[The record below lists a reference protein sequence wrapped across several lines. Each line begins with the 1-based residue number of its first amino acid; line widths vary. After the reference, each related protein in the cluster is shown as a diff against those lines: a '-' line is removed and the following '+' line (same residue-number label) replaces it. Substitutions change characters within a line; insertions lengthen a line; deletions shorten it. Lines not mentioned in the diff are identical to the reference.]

1 MSAAPSQ
8 KNVVVLAGGSGG
20 AKLARGLRDVCGD
33 QLVVIA
39 NTGDD
44 VEAYRGYVSPDPDLC
59 TWWLADRIDPRGWGL
74 EGDTF
79 RTMQG
84 LRAIGVD
91 TWFNLGDE
99 DLAIC
104 LERARRLAEGD
115 RLTDVQLDLGRAF
128 GVEQPV
134 LPMCEEPVRTRVRT
148 GGAWWDFQEF
158 MIREGG
164 SATDFRGVED
174 VRLEGIDDARPTPEV
189 LDAIA
194 SAEVVLVGPSNPV
207 ISVGPILAVPGLRDA
222 LQAADAPVVAVSPVV
237 GGHSMKG
244 PTEEFLRW
252 AGASLDGD
260 GVAGHYGDLLDGIVA
275 DDPVSALPSL
285 RTDTMLST
293 PGERE
298 RLARTTLD
306 FARALRS

>member
-1 MSAAPSQ
+1 M
-8 KNVVVLAGGSGG
+8 VVLAGGSGG

-44 VEAYRGYVSPDPDLC
+44 VEAYRSYVSPDPDLC

-79 RTMQG
+79 RTMDG
-84 LRAIGVD
+84 LRALGVD
-91 TWFNLGDE
+91 TWFQLGDE

-115 RLTDVQLDLGRAF
+115 RLTDVQRDLGTAF
-128 GVEQPV
+128 GVEVPV
-134 LPMCEEPVRTRVRT
+134 LPMSDDPVRTRVKA

-164 SATDFRGVED
+164 AATDFRGVED
-174 VRLEGIDDARPTPEV
+174 VAFDGIEQARPSPEV

-194 SAEVVLVGPSNPV
+194 RAEVVLVGPSNPI
-207 ISVGPILAVPGLRDA
+207 ISVGPILALPGVREA

-237 GGHSMKG
+237 GGHSVKG
-244 PTEEFLRW
+244 PTEDFLRW
-252 AGASLDGD
+252 AGAERTGD
-260 GVAGHYGDLLDGIVA
+260 GVAAHYGDLLDGIVA
-275 DDPVSALPSL
+275 DDAVSTIPSL
-285 RTDTMLST
+285 TTDTMLSS
-293 PGERE
+293 PQERAS
-298 RLARTTLD
+298 LARTTLD
-306 FARALRS
+306 FARALR